1 MFNLKSERKE
11 PAKDMADKIAEAME
25 IRKKHCLKI
34 YEKIIVSEKKLQVEL
49 TKLEPY
55 ILYFKMIYANYEKE
69 HANELAKYD
78 IYNLPMFNVRNAS
91 EIKELGFTQFLLT
104 IKAINFTFE
113 GASLLVKQA
122 KELAEECITKIQ
134 DSSLT
139 NKELKSII
147 KELEKLVAEHSVDVS
162 DVLGFS
168 DGYILLMKQLQAVFP
183 EEYVKHINQ
192 E

>member
-1 MFNLKSERKE
+1 
-11 PAKDMADKIAEAME
+11 
-25 IRKKHCLKI
+25 
-34 YEKIIVSEKKLQVEL
+34 
-49 TKLEPY
+49 
-55 ILYFKMIYANYEKE
+55 MIYANYEKE